1 MIGTIWN
8 TILVTPLLNLLAVF
22 YHVTGNLGI
31 AIIILTIV
39 IKAVLTP
46 LVMPS
51 MKTMKKQRD
60 LQPELDK
67 IKEKYKYDKKK
78 MAEMQMELF
87 KQHGLNPASGCLTQI
102 ATIVVLI
109 ALYGVINRFTVNA
122 DVEAL
127 NNILY
132 LDAIKFKAG
141 EAVNSMFLWLDLARP
156 DKFYILALL
165 SGALQFLASKM
176 MVPYVE
182 LGEKAAKKTP
192 DKSDDMAYN
201 MQEQMLYTMPV
212 MNVIIGATL
221 PAGVVLYI
229 IISTVFQIIQTYF
242 VSGWGGLK
250 PWMKKVSTFFAL
262 KR

>member
-1 MIGTIWN
+1 MFGILWN
-8 TILVTPLLNLLAVF
+8 TILITPLLNALAIL
-22 YHVTGNLGI
+22 YQLSGSLGLS
-31 AIIILTIV
+31 IILFTVI
-39 IKAVLTP
+39 IKAILTP

-67 IKEKYKYDKKK
+67 LKEKYKHDKKK

-87 KQHGLNPASGCLTQI
+87 KQHGLNPASGCVTQI

-109 ALYGVINRFTVNA
+109 ALYGVIQRFAINA
-122 DVEAL
+122 DVDVL
-127 NNILY
+127 NTLIY
-132 LDAIKFKAG
+132 FDAFKFKVG
-141 EAVNSMFLWLDLARP
+141 EVVNTQFLWWDLAKP
-156 DKFYILALL
+156 DRFFVFALL

-176 MVPYVE
+176 MMPYVE
-182 LGEKAAKKTP
+182 AGEKAAQKTP
-192 DKSDDMAYN
+192 DKKDDMAYN

-212 MNVIIGATL
+212 MNVIIGLTL

-229 IISTVFQIIQTYF
+229 IISTVFSIVQTYY

-250 PWMKKVSTFFAL
+250 PLVHKLWKKL
-262 KR
+262 RK